1 MSEPMPKNP
10 FLSGVWEPWPM
21 EGEIIDLA
29 VTGEVPR
36 ELYGAL
42 YRNGPNPQF
51 APRGGY
57 HPFSGDGMIHA
68 FSVRDGKVDYRN
80 RFVRTPRFNAERAA
94 GQALWSSFMGNSAP
108 PDPRSEGI
116 PGGPA
121 NTNVVWHAGKLLAL
135 VEGGLP
141 PVELDPETLA
151 TLGTTDFD
159 GRLRDGTFTAHPKL
173 DPETGQML
181 GFRYGV
187 VPPYIVYYEISADG
201 KVTREVPI
209 DAPIP
214 SMVHDFITTR
224 DHVIFPVFPATLR
237 LERAARGESVLG
249 WEPELG
255 TQIGVM
261 PRNGGTGDVTW
272 LRTDPCYVFHPMNAY
287 DHGRTIVADVA
298 RYERLP
304 IPAAGLKMEIGGTEA
319 LLYRWTLDLDAKT
332 VKEEIRDDR
341 ASEFPR
347 LDERRTGLPYKVGFA
362 ASVGGLGGGF
372 SSVIRYDVTTGK
384 SVAHDFGTGNA
395 VSEPIFVPMS
405 EDAPEGRGFLLT
417 VVYRAETGRSD
428 LAILDAE
435 NLDRA
440 PLALAH
446 LPHRVPAGFH
456 GNWRPGV

>member
-1 MSEPMPKNP
+1 MSQPMPKHP

-21 EGEIIDLA
+21 EGEVTNLP

-36 ELYGAL
+36 ELLGAL

-57 HPFSGDGMIHA
+57 HPFSGDGMIHG
-68 FSVRDGKVDYRN
+68 FFLRDGRVDYRN
-80 RFVRTPRFNAERAA
+80 RWVRTPRFDAEREA
-94 GQALWSSFMGNSAP
+94 GQALWSSFMGSSAP
-108 PDPRSEGI
+108 PDPRTEGI

-141 PVELDPETLA
+141 PVELDPRTLH
-151 TLGTTDFD
+151 TRCTTNYE
-159 GRLRDGTFTAHPKL
+159 GALRDGTFTAHPKL
-173 DPETGQML
+173 DPETGEML
-181 GFRYGV
+181 GFRYSAMQ
-187 VPPYIVYYEISADG
+187 PYVVYYEISADG

-209 DAPIP
+209 DAPFP

-224 DHVIFPVFPATLR
+224 EHVIFPIFPATLR

-261 PRNGGTGDVTW
+261 PRDGGTGDVIW
-272 LRTDPCYVFHPMNAY
+272 LETDPCFVFHPLNAY
-287 DHGRTIVADVA
+287 TEGRRIVADVA
-298 RYERLP
+298 RYDQLP
-304 IPAAGLKMEIGGTEA
+304 IPAAGLKMEIGGTDA
-319 LLYRWTLDLDAKT
+319 RLHRWTLDLDART
-332 VKEEIRDDR
+332 VKDEARDDR
-341 ASEFPR
+341 PCEFPR
-347 LDERRTGLPYKVGFA
+347 LDERRTGLSYRFGFA
-362 ASVGGLGGGF
+362 GCGGGLAGGF
-372 SSVIRYDVTTGK
+372 SSVIRYDVQSGA
-384 SVAHDFGTGNA
+384 SVLHDFGAGSA
-395 VSEPIFVPMS
+395 VSEPIFVPRS
-405 EDAPEGRGFLLT
+405 ADALEGQGWVLT

-440 PLALAH
+440 PVALAH

-456 GNWRPGV
+456 GNWRSGA